1 MTTSQ
6 YEAMLAKLGVDR
18 GLLSDED
25 RFLLDG
31 AGYLVFPGFL
41 ADDNYLDRLATAFDD
56 QLRLSANEPQTIY
69 STESGALRIADCVNR
84 GAVFDPLIHSPRV
97 LAAVAYIIGRPFK
110 LDSYNGRDVLQGG
123 GHQNLHADN
132 PDNPD
137 PTSIANSLWLLDDF
151 TTTNG
156 ATRLVPGSHRK
167 TTPIQDELPDRKA
180 AHPDQVIFTAARG
193 SVLVFNGHVWHGGT
207 GNTSGDRRR
216 VLLIS
221 YVARELPQQVEY
233 RTHTL
238 PETYARL
245 SSAGRYLLDF

>member
-18 GLLSDED
+18 GLLSDEG

-69 STESGALRIADCVNR
+69 NTESGALRIADCVNR

-110 LDSYNGRDVLQGG
+110 LDSYNGRD
-123 GHQNLHADN
+123 
-132 PDNPD
+132 
-137 PTSIANSLWLLDDF
+137 DF

-180 AHPDQVIFTAARG
+180 AHPDQVIFTATRG

-207 GNTSGDRRR
+207 RNTSGDRRR